1 MIPDCEQILHLPVA
15 KIEEQVLDT
24 AVVFQAQPGRTAVL
38 FFSKNAAPSSFALE
52 APPAPNNE
60 PKKARDLLDE

>member
-38 FFSKNAAPSSFALE
+38 FFSKNADAGSLVAGMPLGEPVAPAMFAL
-52 APPAPNNE
+52 
-60 PKKARDLLDE
+60 